1 MKRANWYGAIFTAGV
16 IGFWIDLPYVYAQG
30 FSYYWTPTIPLLDVM
45 LITSPGLALP
55 MAVMFLAMA
64 DFARGRDATAD

>member
-16 IGFWIDLPYVYAQG
+16 IGIVIDAPYVYAQG
-30 FSYYWTPTIPLLDVM
+30 FSYYWTPTVPLLDVV

-55 MAVMFLAMA
+55 LAVTFLAIV
-64 DFARGRDATAD
+64 DFGRGRGETRE